1 MGQAVLSLVTSGK
14 MRRRHKMLPNRI
26 KLSKNATDK
35 LRYLKSKTG
44 LTPNI
49 LSRIAI
55 MLTIREGSDL
65 SNSGVGDMDSGQ
77 ELNDTTLFGEH
88 IYFYDILINQYIHD
102 KKIELSVGETIVAM
116 VEIGVY
122 KMGHIRQLEQLC
134 DL

>member
-1 MGQAVLSLVTSGK
+1 
-14 MRRRHKMLPNRI
+14 MLPNRI

-65 SNSGVGDMDSGQ
+65 SNSGVGDMDGGQ
-77 ELNDTTLFGEH
+77 ELNDTTLFGEY

-102 KKIELSVGETIVAM
+102 KKIELSVAETIVAM

-122 KMGHIRQLEQLC
+122 KMGHIRQLEHLC

>member
-1 MGQAVLSLVTSGK
+1 MLSLVIFGK
-14 MRRRHKMLPNRI
+14 MRRQHKILPNRI

-65 SNSGVGDMDSGQ
+65 SNSGVGDMDGGQ